1 GLETFWKGQ
10 DEVFDVIGSLLQLLT
25 SDNTCANRPGPVPA
39 ELFGAV
45 LQNGMSGLGP
55 GLGVQRLPWAF
66 WLPALGV
73 LVGPST
79 PCCSHAFPSGRPWA
93 HAQSVTAKRGADTRS
108 RFVSVFCAG
117 LSAAHSGGQTMASR
131 GCQAWSWPGAA
142 AACAAAWGCGS
153 RAGLTVGQER
163 LRVARWPQPVAL
175 AEPPSKYQISQ
186 PEAYVAAP
194 GESLELRCLLRDAT
208 PISWTKDGVHLGPN
222 NRTVLI
228 GEYLQIKGATP
239 RDSGLYACTTAR
251 TLDSKTVYFTVN
263 VTETHG
269 CVLLNADAISSGD
282 DEDDSDASEDFASEN
297 SNSKRAPY
305 WTNTEK
311 MEKRLHAV
319 PAANTVKFRC
329 PAGGSPAPTMRWLK
343 NGKEFK
349 QEHRIGGYKPTASV
363 PVIRELQA
371 FAAMGIVLIRREI
384 QRSGG
389 SALPALSPSV
399 FKARGLVSP
408 AERWRS
414 ALHASV
420 RNQHWSLIMESVVP
434 SDKGNYTCVVEN
446 EYGSI
451 NHTYNLDVVER
462 SPHRPILQA
471 GLPANASTVV
481 GGDVEFVC
489 KVYSDAQPHI
499 QWIKHVEKNGSKYG
513 PDGLPYL
520 KVLKHSG
527 INSSNAEVLALFNVT
542 EADAGEYICK
552 VSNYIGQANQ
562 SAWLTVLPKQQA
574 PPREKEITASPD
586 YLEIAIYCIGVFLI
600 ACMVVTVI
608 LCRMKATTKK
618 PDFSSQ
624 PAVHKLTKR
633 IPLRRQPPAFVEEP
647 GLHLRVFAF
656 CIQVSAESS
665 SSMNSNTPLVR
676 ITTRLSSTADT
687 PMLAGV
693 SEYEL
698 PEDPKWEFP
707 RDKLTL
713 GKPLGEGCFG
723 QVVMAEAVGIDKEK
737 PKEAVTV
744 AVKMLKDDATEKDLS
759 DLVSEMEMMKMI
771 GKHKNIINL
780 LGACTQDGPLYV
792 IVEYASKG
800 NLREYLRARRPPG
813 MEYSYDINRVPE
825 EQMTFKDLVSC
836 TYQLARGMEYLASQ
850 KCIHRDLAARNVLVT
865 ENNVMKIAD
874 FGLARDINNIDY
886 YKKTTNGRL
895 PVKWMAPEALFDRV
909 YTHQSDVWS
918 FGVLMWEI
926 FTLGGSPYPGI
937 PVEELF
943 KLLKE
948 GHRMDKPANCTNELY
963 MMMRDCWHAVPS
975 QRPTFKQ
982 LVEDLDRI
990 LTLTTNE
997 EYLDLSQPLEQY
1009 SPSYPDTRSS
1019 CSSGDD
1025 SVFSPDPMPY
1035 EPCLPQ
1041 YPQSNGSVKT

>member
-1 GLETFWKGQ
+1 MVSW
-10 DEVFDVIGSLLQLLT
+10 D
-25 SDNTCANRPGPVPA
+25 
-39 ELFGAV
+39 
-45 LQNGMSGLGP
+45 SGCLIC
-55 GLGVQRLPWAF
+55 
-66 WLPALGV
+66 
-73 LVGPST
+73 LVV
-79 PCCSHAFPSGRPWA
+79 
-93 HAQSVTAKRGADTRS
+93 VTM
-108 RFVSVFCAG
+108 AG
-117 LSAAHSGGQTMASR
+117 LS
-131 GCQAWSWPGAA
+131 
-142 AACAAAWGCGS
+142 
-153 RAGLTVGQER
+153 L
-163 LRVARWPQPVAL
+163 ARPSFNLVVEDATLEPE
-175 AEPPSKYQISQ
+175 EPPTKYQISQ
-186 PEAYVAAP
+186 PDVYSALP
-194 GESLELRCLLRDAT
+194 GEPLELRCQLKDAVM
-208 PISWTKDGVHLGPN
+208 ISWTKDGVPLGPD
-222 NRTVLI
+222 NRTVII
-228 GEYLQIKGATP
+228 GEYLQIKDATP
-239 RDSGLYACTTAR
+239 RDSGLYACTAVR
-251 TLDSKTVYFTVN
+251 TLDSDTLYFIVN
-263 VTETHG
+263 VT
-269 CVLLNADAISSGD
+269 DALSSGD
-282 DEDDSDASEDFASEN
+282 DEDDNDGSEDFVN
-297 SNSKRAPY
+297 DSNQMRAPY
-305 WTNTEK
+305 WTHTDK

-329 PAGGSPAPTMRWLK
+329 PAMGNPTPTMRWLK

-349 QEHRIGGYKPTASV
+349 QEHRIGGYK
-363 PVIRELQA
+363 
-371 FAAMGIVLIRREI
+371 
-384 QRSGG
+384 
-389 SALPALSPSV
+389 
-399 FKARGLVSP
+399 
-408 AERWRS
+408 
-414 ALHASV
+414 V

-434 SDKGNYTCVVEN
+434 SDKGNYTCIVEN
-446 EYGSI
+446 QYGSI
-451 NHTYNLDVVER
+451 NHTYHLDVVER

-471 GLPANASTVV
+471 GLPANASAVV

-520 KVLKHSG
+520 QVLK
-527 INSSNAEVLALFNVT
+527 
-542 EADAGEYICK
+542 
-552 VSNYIGQANQ
+552 
-562 SAWLTVLPKQQA
+562 
-574 PPREKEITASPD
+574 
-586 YLEIAIYCIGVFLI
+586 
-600 ACMVVTVI
+600 
-608 LCRMKATTKK
+608 
-618 PDFSSQ
+618 
-624 PAVHKLTKR
+624 
-633 IPLRRQPPAFVEEP
+633 
-647 GLHLRVFAF
+647 
-656 CIQVSAESS
+656 VSADSS

-676 ITTRLSSTADT
+676 ITTRLSSTADA

-723 QVVMAEAVGIDKEK
+723 QVVMAEAVGIDKDR

-813 MEYSYDINRVPE
+813 MEYSFDINRVPE

-997 EYLDLSQPLEQY
+997 EYLDLSGPLEQY

-1035 EPCLPQ
+1035 EPCLPKYQ
-1041 YPQSNGSVKT
+1041 HMNGSVKT